1 MKKNNTLE
9 DFNLLGKEYQMNVAK
24 ALIEDKDFFYTN
36 IGDIESS
43 IFTDDKIRMIVDIIK
58 EQYTKTTKQP
68 TYKVIEW
75 ELKTLSNNDDLIDIK
90 DTFQTIKDMS
100 FENLA
105 YTKESATE
113 IIKRMKMKKV
123 YQEALLKVTK
133 KYDAEEQS
141 EYIYKFQNIILP
153 PYSTETINPA
163 DFLDSDYDGTI
174 NTKVPTGIDKLD
186 ENMNGGLK
194 KSTLGL
200 LIAGSSFG
208 KTTLSSIIACN
219 MLYYGYNVLH
229 IFFEDT
235 DKEIAYK
242 YYATLTGEYSNEFEK
257 PEVRRQYSKKILSS
271 ISRDKWD
278 NNLKLQRMNDGETT
292 VEDIKGLM
300 NKYEYQENWKPDV
313 VIIDYLSC
321 LKTTS
326 NEKLRAEQSW
336 QMETRMV
343 KRIAALAAEKNV
355 AIWLCQQT
363 NRDGLK
369 AVSANN
375 KMANVQGSSASYQSA
390 SAVLYLDRCG
400 CERNYANLSLV
411 KMRGGTPQ
419 DWKNIYLNNG
429 TCQIDLSD
437 VIATDPTFE
446 YNEK

>member
-36 IGDIESS
+36 VGDIDSS
-43 IFTDDKIRMIVDIIK
+43 IFTDDKIRMIVEIILNH
-58 EQYTKTTKQP
+58 YTKNGVQP

-75 ELKTLSNNDDLIDIK
+75 ELKSISSDNDIVDVK
-90 DTFQTIKDMS
+90 DTFQSIKDMN
-100 FENLA
+100 FENLS

-113 IIKRMKMKKV
+113 IIKRLKVKKV
-123 YQEALLKVTK
+123 LQEALSKQSK
-133 KYDAEEQS
+133 KYDIEQLS
-141 EYIYKFQNIILP
+141 DSVYQIQKIMVP
-153 PYSTETINPA
+153 PNTTNMINPA
-163 DFLDSDYDGTI
+163 EFLDSDYDGTI
-174 NTKVPTGIDKLD
+174 NTKVPTGIDELD
-186 ENMNGGLK
+186 VNMNGGLK

-257 PEVRRQYSKKILSS
+257 PEVRKKYQAKIFEN
-271 ISRDKWD
+271 IPRDKWTK
-278 NNLKLQRMNDGETT
+278 NLKLKRMDDGETT
-292 VEDIKGLM
+292 VEDIRALM
-300 NKYEYQENWKPDV
+300 NHYEYQENWKPDA

-321 LKTTS
+321 LRTTS

-369 AVSANN
+369 AISANN

-411 KMRGGTPQ
+411 KMRGGMPQ
-419 DWKNIYLNNG
+419 DWQNIYLNNG

-437 VIATDPTFE
+437 VIKSDPTFE
-446 YNEK
+446 YNE